1 MQPEHR
7 DSDDPKEWLRRARS
21 NLSLAV
27 GSRGLAEV
35 VWEDLCFEAQQA
47 AEKAIKAVLVCRGV
61 VFPKTHVISE
71 LITLLQ
77 QSGLEVPDRVRESAV
92 LTPYAILTRYP
103 GFPESISEEDYASA
117 IELAERV
124 YRWAES
130 LIA

>member
-1 MQPEHR
+1 MVAQSTKQP
-7 DSDDPKEWLRRARS
+7 LTRRRQS
-21 NLSLAV
+21 WV
-27 GSRGLAEV
+27 GRRRLGRPL
-35 VWEDLCFEAQQA
+35 FEAQQA

-77 QSGLEVPDRVRESAV
+77 QSGLEVPERVRESAV

-103 GFPESISEEDYASA
+103 GFPESISEENYASA

-130 LIA
+130 LIV